1 MQVEGL
7 MMANPAEL
15 PRGNGRVHQGGI
27 SRLSAIAP
35 TRVQHEGPQVN
46 TFKSAFALDSAQPEK
61 LSAQYNR
68 DGLEKVVT
76 PAQAG
81 GQA

>member
-1 MQVEGL
+1 
-7 MMANPAEL
+7 MMANPSEL
-15 PRGNGRVHQGGI
+15 PRGNGRLHQGGL

-35 TRVQHEGPQVN
+35 TRVQYEGVREN
-46 TFKSAFALDSAQPEK
+46 TFKSAFALDSIYPEK
-61 LSAQYNR
+61 FSAQYNR